1 MPFEGEFAS
10 YEPLRRIMES
20 DAVKS
25 IESRFK
31 VRKTDE
37 ISEDI
42 RANLIYKDDLVGSLW
57 QPDMVI
63 GIDGSLHKV
72 KAENGFPSAEFGYIT
87 VASVLILLDKIRELE
102 KKEFINP
109 KEFRETEEASSFDA
123 IFPGCNVIVDTER
136 DAKSSMRK
144 VLYEQLLKSIAF
156 SEGETL
162 LDTYEALL
170 QIKRDKGQDSRPPKC
185 PCEVEKD
192 YQYGYKK
199 YSCSCG
205 KDLFSTD
212 ALRLH
217 ELHNDSGSCREMYG
231 QIMFTIERLWLV
243 HILRAFERKKWLPV
257 LARLA
262 FIIDGQLAVYSTSS
276 WLTKSISAELKRIN
290 TKQKKK
296 TGKDML
302 ILGIEKSGAFVNH
315 FEDLDTNKA
324 GVKDRIPIHSGLL
337 LSDAYIKNNIIFSQS
352 TKPYGLDTYFGR
364 KFFYKAKTGHKVV
377 ASIATFNDAQQDLTT
392 ANPNQF
398 PRLFDAMSLLDL
410 MSSNR
415 YPNSVTPL
423 ISAHAEAAIPL
434 NLGKILF
441 EKVAKEIRNRPKL

>member
-10 YEPLRRIMES
+10 YKPLRRIMES
-20 DAVKS
+20 DTVKS
-25 IESRFK
+25 IENRFK
-31 VRKTDE
+31 IRKTDE
-37 ISEDI
+37 ITEDI
-42 RANLIYKDDLVGSLW
+42 ESNLIYKDDLVGSLW

-63 GIDGSLHKV
+63 GIDGSLHRV
-72 KAENGFPSAEFGYIT
+72 KAENGFPSAEYGYVT
-87 VASVLILLDKIRELE
+87 VASVLILLEKIRELE
-102 KKEFINP
+102 KEEFINP

-123 IFPGCNVIVDTER
+123 IFPGCNVIVDAER

-144 VLYEQLLKSIAF
+144 VLFEQLLNHIAF

-170 QIKRDKGQDSRPPKC
+170 KIKRNKGKDSRPPKC
-185 PCEVEKD
+185 PCEDEKN
-192 YQYGYKK
+192 YQYGYGK

-205 KDLFSTD
+205 KFLFSTD

-217 ELHNDSGSCREMYG
+217 ELHNDAGSCGEMYG
-231 QIMFTIERLWLV
+231 QIMFTIERLWLI

-262 FIIDGQLAVYSTSS
+262 FVIDGQLAVYSTSS

-290 TKQKKK
+290 AKQKKRNK
-296 TGKDML
+296 KDML
-302 ILGIEKSGAFVNH
+302 ILGIEKSGTFVNH
-315 FEDLDTNKA
+315 FEDLDTRKS
-324 GVKDRIPIHSGLL
+324 GIKDKIPTQSGLL
-337 LSDAYIKNNIIFSQS
+337 LSDAYIKKNIIFSQS

-364 KFFYKAKTGHKVV
+364 KFFYKTKTGHKVV
-377 ASIATFNDAQQDLTT
+377 ANVATFSDAQQDLRT

-398 PRLFDAMSLLDL
+398 PRLADAMSLLDL

-434 NLGKILF
+434 NLGKRLF
-441 EKVAKEIRNRPKL
+441 EDIAREIRQRPKV